1 MRVRT
6 SSSTTPTVPEGILDI
21 YTGAAAAYSLRKL
34 SKTYTGAAIRVR
46 RSNDNAEQNI
56 GFTIFG
62 TLDESELST
71 FVGANSGFIATWYDQ
86 SGNARNATQ
95 TTAANQPR
103 IVNAGVVEKINGIPS
118 ARFASN
124 WLDTA
129 QNIPAPSGGLLT
141 IISALPSVQHSY
153 RGITISTTIT
163 LEEEYIRYFGDAASY
178 PKSGRTL
185 RTSAVAANMPSSG
198 GLVFSHI
205 NNGSNHLLYRN
216 RQLAATAALSW
227 AVETSLCACRIGAG
241 FITQDNYISEN
252 IIFPRVLTEQEK
264 LTIEDNIMSFYGIN

>member
-34 SKTYTGAAIRVR
+34 TKAYTNAAIRVR

-71 FVGANSGFIATWYDQ
+71 FVGANSGFITTWYDQ
-86 SGNARNATQ
+86 SGNARNAVQ
-95 TTAANQPR
+95 ANAALQPR
-103 IVNAGVVEKINGIPS
+103 IVNSGIVEKINGIPS
-118 ARFASN
+118 VRFNAQF
-124 WLDTA
+124 LDTA
-129 QNIPAPSGGLLT
+129 TNIPAPSGGLAT
-141 IISALPSVQHSY
+141 IFSVLPSVTRSY
-153 RGITISTTIT
+153 VGISLFST
-163 LEEEYIRYFGDAASY
+163 LPDNEYIRYFSDGLSY
-178 PKSGRTL
+178 PLLGRTA
-185 RTSAVAANMPSSG
+185 RTGQVSAGMPTSG

-216 RQLAATAALSW
+216 RVLGATAALGGSVNT
-227 AVETSLCACRIGAG
+227 ALCKCRIGASFVSDG
-241 FITQDNYISEN
+241 NYISEN
-252 IIFPRVLTEQEK
+252 IIFPRVLPLQEK
-264 LTIEDNIMSFYGIN
+264 ITIENNMMSFYGIT